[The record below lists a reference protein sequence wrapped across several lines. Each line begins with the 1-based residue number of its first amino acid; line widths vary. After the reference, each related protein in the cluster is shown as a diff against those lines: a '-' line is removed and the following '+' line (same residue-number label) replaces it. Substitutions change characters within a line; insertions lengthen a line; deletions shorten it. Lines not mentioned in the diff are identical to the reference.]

1 MAQQDSWGSVVF
13 LGLVFY
19 LQAVHIVLSYISR
32 DALFVKTFG
41 KDRLPFV
48 ILTIS
53 AFSGVI
59 LKRYSSVVGKKGLRY
74 VLNTSYF
81 LFGAIFIALR
91 LLVMVAPILHPVV
104 VGALYIWAEICSN
117 LITGPTVPTHSPPPK
132 KNNNNKSSAIL
143 SSVHILSQDNSGI
156 CVALFLMLGSLN
168 ACLDSL
174 ILEVLSVS
182 KFLCNALGA
191 RRHSLF
197 KLIVVVVVASSCPS
211 LQERSLLV
219 FSSLAP

>member
-1 MAQQDSWGSVVF
+1 MAQQGGWGSVVF

-59 LKRYSSVVGKKGLRY
+59 LKRYSSVVEKKGLRY
-74 VLNTSYF
+74 ALNTSYF
-81 LFGAIFIALR
+81 LFGAIFIALG
-91 LLVMVAPILHPVV
+91 LLVMVEPILHPVA

-117 LITGPTVPTHSPPPK
+117 LITGPTAPPQKNK
-132 KNNNNKSSAIL
+132 KQKKQQKQQQQIFCN
-143 SSVHILSQDNSGI
+143 
-156 CVALFLMLGSLN
+156 
-168 ACLDSL
+168 
-174 ILEVLSVS
+174 LE
-182 KFLCNALGA
+182 
-191 RRHSLF
+191 
-197 KLIVVVVVASSCPS
+197 
-211 LQERSLLV
+211 
-219 FSSLAP
+219 